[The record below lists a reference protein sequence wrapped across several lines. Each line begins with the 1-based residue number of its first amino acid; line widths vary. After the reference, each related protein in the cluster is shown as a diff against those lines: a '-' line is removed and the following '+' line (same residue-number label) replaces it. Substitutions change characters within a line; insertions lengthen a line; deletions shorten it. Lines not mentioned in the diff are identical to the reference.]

1 LYRFS
6 GVFKLSVDVF
16 QNRRCPDSLLIIKEA
31 SEVPMGWVGEDIAI
45 QIKGSQATLVD
56 LLLYEAAGKA
66 DTVDDEDV
74 RPVCNYGD
82 ALIKR
87 PL

>member
-1 LYRFS
+1 
-6 GVFKLSVDVF
+6 
-16 QNRRCPDSLLIIKEA
+16 
-31 SEVPMGWVGEDIAI
+31 MGWVGEDIAI